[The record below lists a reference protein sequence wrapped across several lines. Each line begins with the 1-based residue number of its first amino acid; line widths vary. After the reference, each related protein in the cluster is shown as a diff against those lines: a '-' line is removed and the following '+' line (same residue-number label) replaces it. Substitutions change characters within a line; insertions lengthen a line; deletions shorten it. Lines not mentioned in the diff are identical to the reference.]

1 MGMHKIAKMPSPEEL
16 KEEMPLSEEAK
27 QIKAARDKEIRDV
40 FTGASDK
47 FLVIIG
53 PCSAD
58 NETAVMDYLGR
69 LARVQKDLAD
79 KLLIIP
85 RIYTN
90 KPRTTGDGY
99 KGMVHQPD
107 PEKAPDMAS
116 GLRSVRKLHMEALEE
131 FHMPAAD
138 EMLYPGNWPIYGRSF
153 ILCCRWSS
161 FCREPAASFNS

>member
-79 KLLIIP
+79 KVTDHPSYL
-85 RIYTN
+85 
-90 KPRTTGDGY
+90 Y
-99 KGMVHQPD
+99 KQTSYH
-107 PEKAPDMAS
+107 
-116 GLRSVRKLHMEALEE
+116 R
-131 FHMPAAD
+131 
-138 EMLYPGNWPIYGRSF
+138 
-153 ILCCRWSS
+153 
-161 FCREPAASFNS
+161 

>member
-16 KEEMPLSEEAK
+16 REEFPLSEELK
-27 QIKAARDKEIRDV
+27 KIKADKDEEIRKV
-40 FTGASDK
+40 FTGESGK
-47 FLVIIG
+47 FIVIIG

-58 NETAVMDYLGR
+58 NEEAVMDYLGR
-69 LARVQKDLAD
+69 LARVQKDLQD

-99 KGMVHQPD
+99 KGMIHQPD
-107 PEKAPDMAS
+107 PEKAPDMAA
-116 GLRSVRKLHMEALEE
+116 GLRSVRKLHLDALKE

-138 EMLYPGNWPIYGRSF
+138 EMLYPGNWPYMEDILSYVAVGARSV
-153 ILCCRWSS
+153 
-161 FCREPAASFNS
+161 

>member
-27 QIKAARDKEIRDV
+27 QIKVARDKEIRDV
-40 FTGASDK
+40 FTGKSDK

-85 RIYTN
+85 RIYTTSLVQQVMDT
-90 KPRTTGDGY
+90 KAWFISQTQR
-99 KGMVHQPD
+99 KHQIWQVVFV
-107 PEKAPDMAS
+107 
-116 GLRSVRKLHMEALEE
+116 LFV
-131 FHMPAAD
+131 
-138 EMLYPGNWPIYGRSF
+138 NF
-153 ILCCRWSS
+153 IWKH
-161 FCREPAASFNS
+161 

>member
-99 KGMVHQPD
+99 KGMVH
-107 PEKAPDMAS
+107 S
-116 GLRSVRKLHMEALEE
+116 NG
-131 FHMPAAD
+131 
-138 EMLYPGNWPIYGRSF
+138 PG
-153 ILCCRWSS
+153 
-161 FCREPAASFNS
+161 ASFSISILNPRSLSLYSSKSYVKNNIGLSRTA

>member
-69 LARVQKDLAD
+69 LASLVQQVMDTKAWFISQTQR
-79 KLLIIP
+79 K
-85 RIYTN
+85 
-90 KPRTTGDGY
+90 
-99 KGMVHQPD
+99 HQIWQVVFV
-107 PEKAPDMAS
+107 
-116 GLRSVRKLHMEALEE
+116 LFV
-131 FHMPAAD
+131 
-138 EMLYPGNWPIYGRSF
+138 NF
-153 ILCCRWSS
+153 IWKH
-161 FCREPAASFNS
+161 

>member
-131 FHMPAAD
+131 FHACCRRNA
-138 EMLYPGNWPIYGRSF
+138 LSRKLAIYGRSF

>member
-85 RIYTN
+85 RIYT
-90 KPRTTGDGY
+90 DVY
-99 KGMVHQPD
+99 KRQCIVTLLCYH
-107 PEKAPDMAS
+107 
-116 GLRSVRKLHMEALEE
+116 LFFLNW
-131 FHMPAAD
+131 AD
-138 EMLYPGNWPIYGRSF
+138 SRLWIEYDN
-153 ILCCRWSS
+153 LCSRYICKS
-161 FCREPAASFNS
+161 C

>member
-1 MGMHKIAKMPSPEEL
+1 MSFEFVTKLPTPTEIKEQYPVPEE
-16 KEEMPLSEEAK
+16 
-27 QIKAARDKEIRDV
+27 IKALKAERDAEIADV
-40 FTGASDK
+40 ITGKSDK
-47 FLVIIG
+47 LLAIIG

-90 KPRTTGDGY
+90 KPRTTGDEY

-138 EMLYPGNWPIYGRSF
+138 EMLYPGN
-153 ILCCRWSS
+153 
-161 FCREPAASFNS
+161 

>member
-1 MGMHKIAKMPSPEEL
+1 MCIRDR
-16 KEEMPLSEEAK
+16 PLSEEAK

-138 EMLYPGNWPIYGRSF
+138 EMLYPCLLYTSF
-153 ILCCRWSS
+153 FHDCISNFLIGHLCQIFQRYI
-161 FCREPAASFNS
+161 